1 MQDQEPIKKQPTN
14 RKIVE
19 VLIFYYKSS
28 YNADGNVVRQ
38 TRFESVFVD
47 DDDDALCNALDL
59 ATSVD
64 NETVLNTVYAN
75 PR

>member
-1 MQDQEPIKKQPTN
+1 M
-14 RKIVE
+14 VE

-59 ATSVD
+59 ATPMD